1 MEEKLLDAA
10 KELPETNL
18 DFDAI
23 EQRKLT
29 KTGNRAWRLIA
40 SVAACLTLLITIGF
54 GSYVCVAEAKAYKE
68 AVQFFHEHG
77 LSIEGLSRSEIKAVY
92 KDITTKTFTYNKT
105 AEVIKKSLTAQQI
118 PGYLI
123 SQDTPTPEELEA
135 IWNYRNGGFPI
146 LTQRGIHYRYRSED
160 KYDPDRGLDIHDK
173 SILEKYDGNTLLWS
187 VEIDDFWVNEY
198 CVVSDGVFA
207 YGNTPPNTN
216 PNTSYTCYA
225 WMAKIDDNGHLL
237 WTHMLDHG
245 FEWETIGGILENEDG
260 SYAVI
265 SWGDLNY
272 FCLSQYTADGEETY
286 FKQTKIGNY
295 HIWNAARFGDGYLV
309 QLGSYNTAEYATIV
323 KVDRE
328 GNITEQFSYDSED
341 TRYFITDMVDYNG
354 CIYLSA
360 YAVPKLPRDDAH
372 YGGRHELGTVLEY
385 LFDND
390 IWEISSDELTPMVR
404 DNYTA
409 VLLVCNTDDGI
420 PKEFYSVDGSLGGEL
435 ALSDHGTL
443 LWDVESIA
451 TTFFS
456 PSTSAF
462 TIGGSCYVFRHTFD
476 TAGNLVNH
484 EKTGE
489 LITFYK

>member
-245 FEWETIGGILENEDG
+245 FEGETIGGILENEDG
-260 SYAVI
+260 SYAVF
-265 SWGDLNY
+265 SRGDLNY
-272 FCLSQYTADGEETY
+272 FCFSRYTADGEETHC
-286 FKQTKIGNY
+286 KQTEIGNY
-295 HIWNAARFGDGYLV
+295 GIWNAVRFGDGYLV
-309 QLGSYNTAEYATIV
+309 QLSSYNTAEYATIV
-323 KVDRE
+323 KVDQE
-328 GNITEQFSYDSED
+328 GNITEQFSYDNED
-341 TRYFITDMVDYNG
+341 TRYFIVDMIDYNG
-354 CIYLSA
+354 SIYLSA
-360 YAVPKLPRDDAH
+360 YAVPQIPENSREIGAVVH
-372 YGGRHELGTVLEY
+372 Y
-385 LFDND
+385 LFEND
-390 IWEISSDELTPMVR
+390 IWEISSEELTPMVR

-409 VLLVCNTDDGI
+409 VLLACDPNGGI
-420 PKEFYSVDGSLGGEL
+420 PKEFYSVDGSLGGGL
-435 ALSDHGTL
+435 ALDEQGML
-443 LWDVESIA
+443 LWNVESIA
-451 TTFFS
+451 TTFYS

-484 EKTGE
+484 EKTGK